1 VPGCLSERGA
11 CRHWGPRRYP
21 IARSAPE
28 ILEAVRRQLGIA
40 HGVLDIPVTEIGLQR
55 PGIVP
60 LVGQSEAAGVSEHMW
75 MGLELE
81 ASRRARTSS
90 VRAQAARVTAG

>member
-1 VPGCLSERGA
+1 M
-11 CRHWGPRRYP
+11 
-21 IARSAPE
+21 
-28 ILEAVRRQLGIA
+28 
-40 HGVLDIPVTEIGLQR
+40 TEIGLQR
-55 PGIVP
+55 PRIAP